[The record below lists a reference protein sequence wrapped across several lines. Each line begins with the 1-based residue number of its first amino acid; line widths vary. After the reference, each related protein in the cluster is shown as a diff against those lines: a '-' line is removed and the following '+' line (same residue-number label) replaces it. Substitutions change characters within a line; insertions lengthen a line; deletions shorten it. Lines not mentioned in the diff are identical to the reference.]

1 MELKHS
7 LIGKTRILLLICG
20 LAGTLIGVVGCGKTE
35 DKKSLFILSRLWSKP
50 SEQLY
55 IKREIFAPFE
65 KEKGIHI
72 RMDVLEDTQ
81 NLQRVEIQ
89 QKSKNYIA
97 DIIISHSGN
106 MSQWIDYGYVESLN
120 PIMKDWKNREII
132 PAFNKNTSKDGKT
145 YFIPIAADVYL
156 LMANKKAMP
165 YLPKGVDINDIT
177 WVQLV
182 QWAKNIRKQTGVGRF
197 IVSGVQDQS
206 FIYQIGACALSYGS
220 SFPSINSDG
229 AIKAWELFSDMAKSY
244 TPSVI
249 NVSDCSLPMKRGE
262 GWLTVMINAAVADV
276 FASNQTKYVVAAM
289 PKGPKGRGMIAAAN
303 GIGIITHSKH
313 PELAR
318 EFVEYITRPE
328 VLAKI
333 ARGPGGFIP
342 PMEETM
348 KYLNDAGQDE
358 VTRQAIA
365 QLNKDSII
373 SGVPGDKY
381 QSWSAVK
388 LVFDNIFKLYI
399 LKDKEI
405 TKAVLDKG
413 EEQLNELK
421 IK

>member
-1 MELKHS
+1 MELKYS
-7 LIGKTRILLLICG
+7 LISKTKILLLICG
-20 LAGTLIGVVGCGKTE
+20 LTVTLIGVVGCGKTE
-35 DKKSLFILSRLWSKP
+35 DEKSLFILSRLWSKP
-50 SEQLY
+50 SEQQY

-65 KEKGIHI
+65 KEKGITI
-72 RMDVLEDTQ
+72 RMDVLDDAK
-81 NLQRVEIQ
+81 NMLRVEIQ

-106 MSQWIDYGYVESLN
+106 MSQWIDKGYVESLN

-132 PAFNKNTSKDGKT
+132 PAFNKNTAKDGQT

-165 YLPKGVDINDIT
+165 YLPKGVDINKIT
-177 WVQLV
+177 WVELV
-182 QWAKNIRKQTGVGRF
+182 AWANNIKKQTGVGRF
-197 IVSGVQDQS
+197 IVSGVEDQS
-206 FIYQIGACALSYGS
+206 FLYQIGACALSYGS
-220 SFPSINSDG
+220 SFPSVNSEG
-229 AIKAWELFSDMAKSY
+229 AVKAWELFASMSKAY
-244 TPSVI
+244 IPSVI
-249 NVSDCSLPMKRGE
+249 NVSDCSLPLKRGE
-262 GWLTVMINAAVADV
+262 GWLTVMINAAVAEV
-276 FASNQTKYVVAAM
+276 FASNQTRYIVAAM

-303 GIGIITHSKH
+303 GVGIVTHSKH

-318 EFVEYITRPE
+318 EFIEYITNPK

-365 QLNKDSII
+365 QLNRDSII
-373 SGVPGDKY
+373 SGVPGDQYK
-381 QSWSAVK
+381 SWTAVK
-388 LVFDNIFKLYI
+388 VIFDNIFKLNI
-399 LKDKEI
+399 LKDKKI

-421 IK
+421 VK